1 MHKPIARIFLGA
13 LLAGAMAFSVPLVS
27 SAAADTAGT
36 VHFVR
41 QADSSFDQFTSN
53 PTAGTEEWMRGHV
66 WRMTVWSP
74 YFDNKTSWYSN
85 GWVYDDSYAI
95 YRGSS
100 QASAHPE
107 WILRDAAGN
116 PLYIPSGCS
125 GRSCPQYA
133 GDISNPAFR
142 QAWIDE
148 LKREVAHGYRG
159 VFIDD
164 VNMDMRV
171 SNGNEESVAP
181 IDRSTGQPMTEEAW
195 RAYMARFMQEVRAQ
209 LPNIEIAH
217 NEIWYADNHAGTSN
231 PYIRAEIE
239 AANYIFLERGAND
252 SGLTGGEG
260 QWSLHALLAYV
271 DEVHALGRDVVM
283 DGTSSKPQGLG
294 YNLASYFLVSNGN
307 DAVSGDGQT
316 PTSWWSGWNVNL
328 GEARAPRY
336 AWNRLLRRDFAGGMV
351 LVNQPGEPTETVSLP
366 SPMRNPEGETVTSV
380 TLAASSGVIL
390 TGNPPVAPGEEAT
403 ATGGTT
409 PGGSTTGTSGESTAG
424 SGSTGGSTAGSGS
437 STGGGFSS
445 GSDSS
450 TSSGVSTGGSSTTG
464 GSSGHGISGGGS
476 STGSGSRGTGS
487 HGTGTS
493 PRRGYGIRHHG
504 WHLSNVKMGERKA
517 RAAHVRRARA
527 AARRHRHGASHR
539 TRATTH

>member
-1 MHKPIARIFLGA
+1 MHRLFARIFLGA
-13 LLAGAMAFSVPLVS
+13 LLAGAFMASPAILS
-27 SAAADTAGT
+27 SASADTAGT

-41 QADSSFDQFTSN
+41 QADSSFDQFTSS
-53 PTAGTEEWMRGHV
+53 PTAGTEEWMRSHV
-66 WRMTVWSP
+66 WRMTVWAP
-74 YFDNKTSWYSN
+74 YFDNKTSWYAN

-100 QASAHPE
+100 QAGGHPE
-107 WILRDAAGN
+107 WILKDAAGH

-125 GRSCPQYA
+125 GTSCPQYA

-148 LKREVAHGYRG
+148 LKSEVAHGYRG

-217 NEIWYADNHAGTSN
+217 NAIWYADEHAGTSN

-239 AANYIFLERGAND
+239 AANFLFLERGAND
-252 SGLTGGEG
+252 SGLTGGDG
-260 QWSLHALLAYV
+260 QWSLDALLAYV
-271 DEVHALGRDVVM
+271 DQVHALGRNVVM
-283 DGTSSKPQGLG
+283 DGTSSKPQGLA
-294 YNLASYFLVSNGN
+294 YNLASYFLVSGGN

-316 PTSWWSGWNVNL
+316 PASWWSGWNVNL
-328 GEARAPRY
+328 GEARGPRY
-336 AWNRLLRRDFAGGMV
+336 TWNHLLRRDFAGGMV
-351 LVNQPGEPTETVSLP
+351 LVNQPGEPTQTVSLP
-366 SPMRNPEGETVTSV
+366 SPMRNSEGETVNSV
-380 TLAASSGVIL
+380 TLAAGSGVIL

-403 ATGGTT
+403 AEGGATS
-409 PGGSTTGTSGESTAG
+409 GGSTTGTSGES
-424 SGSTGGSTAGSGS
+424 SGSAPGS
-437 STGGGFSS
+437 SSS
-445 GSDSS
+445 I
-450 TSSGVSTGGSSTTG
+450 GGSS
-464 GSSGHGISGGGS
+464 SHGA
-476 STGSGSRGTGS
+476 TGSASSAGRGSGDTSTALRHGSRT
-487 HGTGTS
+487 H
-493 PRRGYGIRHHG
+493 RRGR
-504 WHLSNVKMGERKA
+504 HLSNLKSGERRA

-527 AARRHRHGASHR
+527 ASRRHRHGASHR